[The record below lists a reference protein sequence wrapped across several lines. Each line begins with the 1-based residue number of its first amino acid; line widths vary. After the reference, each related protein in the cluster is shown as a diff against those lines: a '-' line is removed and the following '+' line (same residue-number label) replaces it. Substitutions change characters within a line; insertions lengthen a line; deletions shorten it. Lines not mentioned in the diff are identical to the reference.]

1 MDGSGKGTKTI
12 DLAPCPNLDLG
23 LGQEFWPT
31 RSLCNRHQSAGQLCE
46 GEGFSS
52 EMSGADC
59 TDEQVTFATFSVGT

>member
-1 MDGSGKGTKTI
+1 MQQ
-12 DLAPCPNLDLG
+12 APECRA
-23 LGQEFWPT
+23 E
-31 RSLCNRHQSAGQLCE
+31 CE